1 MVRFGRGFPLPRQN
15 HLINPVSD
23 VISTTVIYES
33 GLYATTAVGELN
45 VYTSEEEVVAIIG
58 VGAEAAAGEAGVG
71 VIEGAIS
78 ESALLTGVAGIGVVG
93 IVSTNAA
100 DYSPWKHP
108 KGKYPRGRYKKPKPF
123 RDSHYPP
130 GVEFIPMI
138 ANSHQY
144 GAWWNVSTITADR
157 INLFHKTTISS
168 DYSIEGRP

>member
-78 ESALLTGVAGIGVVG
+78 ESALLTGVAGIGGVG

-123 RDSHYPP
+123 RDTNYPP

>member
-1 MVRFGRGFPLPRQN
+1 MVRFGRGFPVPRQN
-15 HLINPVSD
+15 QLFNPVSD
-23 VISTTVIYES
+23 VINTTIILANGV
-33 GLYATTAVGELN
+33 YATTAVGELI

-78 ESALLTGVAGIGVVG
+78 ESALLTGVAGQGIVG
-93 IVSTNAA
+93 IISTNAP

-108 KGKYPRGRYKKPKPF
+108 RGKYPRGRFKKPKPF
-123 RDSHYPP
+123 SDTNYPL
-130 GVEFIPMI
+130 GVEFIPML